1 MYRYVPYVLKARYQ
15 VDSMDIENINQY
27 NGVGPYFLNSE
38 FYSAMQEQGIT
49 IDDTIENAFILAHI
63 RGPHMPYMSNANN
76 ELVPDNSVSGDET
89 SYGTMRLI
97 EDYINRLKLIDKY
110 DDSTIIIVADHGF
123 YNTDSI
129 FFVKE
134 KNESHLKL
142 IVSDEPIKHS
152 DFQEF
157 VRKIQN
163 W

>member
-1 MYRYVPYVLKARYQ
+1 
-15 VDSMDIENINQY
+15 
-27 NGVGPYFLNSE
+27 
-38 FYSAMQEQGIT
+38 
-49 IDDTIENAFILAHI
+49 
-63 RGPHMPYMSNANN
+63 MPYMSNAYN
-76 ELVPDNSVSGDET
+76 ELVPDNSVSGNEA

-134 KNESHLKL
+134 KNESHPKL
-142 IVSDEPIKHS
+142 IVSDDPIKHS